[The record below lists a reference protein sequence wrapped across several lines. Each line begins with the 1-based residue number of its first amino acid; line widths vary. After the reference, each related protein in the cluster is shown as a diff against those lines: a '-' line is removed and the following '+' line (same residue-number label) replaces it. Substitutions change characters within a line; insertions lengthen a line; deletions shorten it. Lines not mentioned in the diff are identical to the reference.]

1 MHIYPGINS
10 LLTDPHK
17 PCFEQ
22 RCVTLGLAQR
32 ENDCVCLA
40 QARPQGLLLD
50 EFQNGGSSGFWK
62 VKRTLGTRLML
73 GCYDVN
79 LISMN
84 ENAFYYYSQ
93 RHCNFDEDALGL
105 TSEKL
110 WTFTYEF
117 CTSARLTFSKDHY
130 ESKFSRETVF
140 DIKTLAVSSWPW
152 PREIEF

>member
-1 MHIYPGINS
+1 
-10 LLTDPHK
+10 
-17 PCFEQ
+17 
-22 RCVTLGLAQR
+22 
-32 ENDCVCLA
+32 
-40 QARPQGLLLD
+40 
-50 EFQNGGSSGFWK
+50 

-93 RHCNFDEDALGL
+93 SHCNFDEDALGL

-117 CTSARLTFSKDHY
+117 CTSTRLTFSKDHY